1 MAIENL
7 NQIQTVEGDLFGDYQ
22 LNGVSPYSD
31 QSKDAGKNK
40 FQLNSNVNT
49 YASGTDQ
56 FYSVPLKAVK
66 DQAKNTYDDL
76 VFLVDELENLLNE
89 INLDPNASPALSE
102 YHRHVWGEI
111 SKLNDQALGE
121 GTLPNFVSHAE
132 YMYAERHSCRGCR
145 KFMKEYDQ
153 LISSTTF
160 GHVYSFRKIA
170 KALINETE
178 SIKKSLMTDFGD
190 DYEDESQQQVA
201 TYYLYWL
208 KMATHYKRRFKDAIP
223 ASPVLLPESEVD
235 KVTKKQASQFQTFFS
250 IRVNS
255 ETVSINNQVESL
267 NKDLGQDC
275 NVFYEKFLGPSIKF
289 KTKVGGELALDFRT
303 TNMLS
308 QMPRL
313 AEEAVT
319 AVLTIEG
326 NFKSLL
332 TDLLERRNIM
342 IKKVDALYQSILQ
355 RRKYVLYIS
364 QLASK
369 AISKNKIVTAEFNQE
384 YVTAAYYAVADRSS
398 ITESLKSSHSSLDDL
413 GEDNHPQYLLKT
425 GGNISGNVTA
435 DANVTI
441 DGVDLSTHSHTGYD
455 GSTKIRS
462 IDIDYNSIRDDYKNN
477 GLLNVKDILDIKI
490 ESFIPDI
497 LIGGVPVADV
507 VVSINVPDDLKD
519 KYEFEIRYIEI

>member
-7 NQIQTVEGDLFGDYQ
+7 NQIQAVESDIFGDYQ
-22 LNGVSPYSD
+22 LNGVSPYAD
-31 QSKDAGKNK
+31 LNKDAGKNK
-40 FQLNSNVNT
+40 FQLKSDVTT
-49 YASGTDQ
+49 YAAGTDQ
-56 FYSVPLKAVK
+56 YYSVPLKAVK
-66 DQAKNTYDDL
+66 DQAKNTCDDL
-76 VFLVDELENLLNE
+76 LFFVDELEKLLNE
-89 INLDPNASPALSE
+89 INLDPNATPAISE
-102 YHRHVWGEI
+102 YHRYVWSEI
-111 SKLNDQALGE
+111 SKINDQSLGE
-121 GTLPNFVSHAE
+121 GTLPNFISHAE
-132 YMYAERHSCRGCR
+132 YLYAEKHGCRGCR
-145 KFMKEYDQ
+145 KFTKEYDQ

-160 GHVYSFRKIA
+160 GHIYSFRKIA
-170 KALINETE
+170 KALINEAE
-178 SIKKSLMTDFGD
+178 CIKKSLMTDFGD

-208 KMATHYKRRFKDAIP
+208 KMATHYQRRFEDAIP

-235 KVTKKQASQFQTFFS
+235 KVTKRQAGQFQAFFS

-255 ETVSINNQVESL
+255 ETVSINNQIESL

-275 NVFYEKFLGPSIKF
+275 SVFYEKFLGPSIKF
-289 KTKVGGELALDFRT
+289 KTKVGGDLALDFRT

-313 AEEAVT
+313 AEEAIT

-326 NFKSLL
+326 NFKSVL

-342 IKKVDALYQSILQ
+342 IKKVDSLYQSIMQ

-369 AISKNKIVTAEFNQE
+369 AISKNRIVTSESNEE
-384 YVTAAYYAVADRSS
+384 YISAAYYAVADRSS

-425 GGNISGNVTA
+425 GGVISGDVSVEP
-435 DANVTI
+435 NVTI
-441 DGVDLSTHSHTGYD
+441 DGIDLSTHSHTGYD

-462 IDIDYNSIRDDYKNN
+462 IDIDYNSVRDDYKNSD
-477 GLLNVKDILDIKI
+477 LLKVKDILDIKI

>member
-7 NQIQTVEGDLFGDYQ
+7 NQIQAVEADIFGDYQ
-22 LNGVSPYSD
+22 LNGVSPYADSN
-31 QSKDAGKNK
+31 KDAGKNK
-40 FQLNSNVNT
+40 FQLKSDVTT
-49 YASGTDQ
+49 YAAGTDQ
-56 FYSVPLKAVK
+56 YYSIPLKAVK
-66 DQAKNTYDDL
+66 DQAKNTCDDL
-76 VFLVDELENLLNE
+76 LLFVDELEKLLNE
-89 INLDPNASPALSE
+89 INLDPNATPAISE
-102 YHRHVWGEI
+102 YHRYVWSEI
-111 SKLNDQALGE
+111 SKINDQSLGE
-121 GTLPNFVSHAE
+121 GTLPNFISHAE
-132 YMYAERHSCRGCR
+132 YIYAEKHGCRGCR

-160 GHVYSFRKIA
+160 GHIYSFRKIA
-170 KALINETE
+170 KALIHEAE
-178 SIKKSLMTDFGD
+178 CIKKSLITDFGD

-208 KMATHYKRRFKDAIP
+208 KMATHYQRRFEDAIP

-235 KVTKKQASQFQTFFS
+235 KVTKRQAGQFQAFFS

-255 ETVSINNQVESL
+255 ETVSINNQIESL

-275 NVFYEKFLGPSIKF
+275 GVFYEKFLGPSIKF
-289 KTKVGGELALDFRT
+289 KTKVGGDLALDFRT

-313 AEEAVT
+313 AEEAIT

-326 NFKSLL
+326 NFKSIL

-342 IKKVDALYQSILQ
+342 IKKVDSLYQSIME

-369 AISKNKIVTAEFNQE
+369 AISKNRIVTSESNEE
-384 YVTAAYYAVADRSS
+384 YISAAYYAVSDRSY

-413 GEDNHPQYLLKT
+413 GEDSHPQYLLKT
-425 GGNISGNVTA
+425 GGTISGDVLVEP
-435 DANVTI
+435 NVTI
-441 DGVDLSTHSHTGYD
+441 DGIDLSTHSHTGHD

-462 IDIDYNSIRDDYKNN
+462 IDIDYNSVRDDYKNSD
-477 GLLNVKDILDIKI
+477 LLKVKDILDIKI

>member
-1 MAIENL
+1 MAIENI
-7 NQIQTVEGDLFGDYQ
+7 NQIQAVQNDLFGDYQ
-22 LNGVSPYSD
+22 LNGVSPYAD

-40 FQLNSNVNT
+40 FQLNSNIRT
-49 YASGTDQ
+49 YAAGTDQ
-56 FYSVPLKAVK
+56 YYSVPLKAVK
-66 DQAKNTYDDL
+66 DQAKNTCDDL
-76 VFLVDELENLLNE
+76 SYFVDELENLLNQ
-89 INLDPNASPALSE
+89 INLDPNATPAISE
-102 YHRHVWGEI
+102 YHRYVWSEI
-111 SKLNDQALGE
+111 SKINDQSLGE
-121 GTLPNFVSHAE
+121 NTLPKFISHAE
-132 YMYAERHSCRGCR
+132 YMYAEKHGCRGCR

-160 GHVYSFRKIA
+160 GHIYSFRKII
-170 KALINETE
+170 KAIANEAE
-178 SIKKSLMTDFGD
+178 CIKKSLMTDFGD

-208 KMATHYKRRFKDAIP
+208 KMATHYQRRFEDAIP

-235 KVTKKQASQFQTFFS
+235 KVTKRQAGQFQAFFS

-255 ETVSINNQVESL
+255 ETVSINNQIESL

-275 NVFYEKFLGPSIKF
+275 NVFYTKFLGPSIKF
-289 KTKVGGELALDFRT
+289 KTKVGGDLALDFRT

-308 QMPRL
+308 EMPRL

-326 NFKSLL
+326 NFKSIL

-342 IKKVDALYQSILQ
+342 IKKVDSLYQSILQ

-369 AISKNKIVTAEFNQE
+369 AISKNKIVTSEFNQD
-384 YVTAAYYAVADRSS
+384 YVSAAQYAVADRSY

-413 GEDNHPQYLLKT
+413 GEDSHPQYLLKT
-425 GGNISGNVTA
+425 GGNISGDVSV
-435 DANVTI
+435 DPNVTI

-462 IDIDYNSIRDDYKNN
+462 IDIDYTSVRDDYRSN
-477 GLLNVKDILDIKI
+477 GFLDVKDILDVKI

-497 LIGGVPVADV
+497 LIGGVPVADAV
-507 VVSINVPDDLKD
+507 ITINIPDDLKD